1 MIFRIAR
8 VASSA
13 VLLLSIASCKPSDQP
28 GTDSGPAE
36 LGVDASATAAAVPAR
51 QTEAADA
58 VAALKALA
66 PTGTYAKANQVAAY
80 LDRYF
85 EGQCIDGDPRLS
97 FDRVCQHYAADAAKD
112 DPSPWPDLVLGIED
126 GRIVS
131 AVLASDE
138 ETLGAGWGCA
148 PAAGFDAMRF
158 CYVETAPDADRIRW
172 SAEWTAYFGSG
183 D

>member
-1 MIFRIAR
+1 MILRIAR
-8 VASSA
+8 VASPA
-13 VLLLSIASCKPSDQP
+13 VLLLSIAACKPSDQP
-28 GTDSGPAE
+28 ATDSGPAK
-36 LGVDASATAAAVPAR
+36 LDVDASAIAAPLPAR
-51 QTEAADA
+51 RTDAADA

-66 PTGTYAKANQVAAY
+66 PTDTYPKSNQVAAY

-85 EGQCIDGDPRLS
+85 EGHCIDGDPRMS
-97 FDRVCQHYAADAAKD
+97 FDRVCQHYAADAAED
-112 DPSPWPDLVLGIED
+112 DPSPWPDLVLGIEE

-131 AVLASDE
+131 VVLASAE
-138 ETLGAGWGCA
+138 ETLGAGWGCV
-148 PAAGFDAMRF
+148 PAAGFEAMRF